1 MGSPE
6 QAFTS
11 EPVRMKTLWITLC
24 LFVLAAAE
32 NTIPNHETTKAPP
45 CWADQFPTLP
55 PNHSDSSLTV
65 GNEFTCNVCTKIF
78 QGLDDAL
85 LNNEHQIAHAL
96 ENLCEGMPWFFEI
109 CWRVVESCTDE
120 LIEMLIQSGLNPK
133 DMCETLMVCP

>member
-45 CWADQFPTLP
+45 CWAEQFPTLP

-85 LNNEHQIAHAL
+85 LNNEHQI
-96 ENLCEGMPWFFEI
+96 

-120 LIEMLIQSGLNPK
+120 LIEMLIQSDLNPK